1 MRKQG
6 IQVAVAA
13 LALAAAPAL
22 GSAGVDGGVPAA
34 APVPAA
40 VAAPAA
46 VATPAPTFAPPP
58 APEAPYCPGEYADD
72 LSALS
77 PRAREFEARQSPYT
91 YCIRTSAVYE
101 CPSYAPDG
109 ALRKTRKKV
118 VAHGTGFGYRQT
130 GNDTL
135 IVTNDHVAEW
145 PAVTDADHPVDDV
158 PAGCKRVSDTLRVV
172 DSESDQYER
181 DDVPLTRVVADPQLD
196 VAVPCAK
203 APLPVVPWK
212 LGRSAALRERNVV
225 DVRGFPLGVLRANNV
240 GKVVS
245 AFERDDDREW
255 EHDDFV
261 VDALLSPGNSGSPV
275 FAVSCRTG
283 ELELVG
289 VYHAAYVQGSA
300 LNAVVGVDQLRDLLA
315 TLKRA
320 PRARPESPAPLDAA
334 ARALIVANVR
344 PGVEPFFPFG
354 PLAAAVRGR
363 DDGAVV
369 FEVMARDFPLR
380 AQPVLVV
387 EDLPPP
393 SGAGFGMLGRIWAGN
408 GQALWPVERSALDG
422 EARSQL
428 VKLVDALRRDA
439 VTVASYRDAAPQGA
453 ASRERFQEVARLE
466 RTVARNA
473 AARTDLAQTALEL
486 AERLAPQSPD
496 APVTLGEALAPLP
509 PPVPPPAPAVAPAPE
524 AAPVPAAAPPA
535 APAAAPIP
543 VASSAAPGAERRR
556 DSAGPALAPGSAS
569 GPLAGN
575 RATR

>member
-6 IQVAVAA
+6 IQVAVAV
-13 LALAAAPAL
+13 LALAAAPVR
-22 GSAGVDGGVPAA
+22 GSAGADGGVPAA
-34 APVPAA
+34 AAVPAP
-40 VAAPAA
+40 APA
-46 VATPAPTFAPPP
+46 PAPVTAPAVKFAPPP
-58 APEAPYCPGEYADD
+58 SAEVPYCPGEYADD
-72 LSALS
+72 LAAFS
-77 PRAREFEARQSPYT
+77 PRAREFEARQAPYT
-91 YCIRTSAVYE
+91 YCIRTTAVYE
-101 CPSYAPDG
+101 CPSYAADG
-109 ALRKTRKKV
+109 TLRKTRKKV

-135 IVTNDHVAEW
+135 LVTNEHVAEW
-145 PAVTDADHPVDDV
+145 PAVTDAEHPVDDV
-158 PAGCKRVSDTLRVV
+158 PAGCKRVSDTLRIV
-172 DSESDQYER
+172 DSESDAYER

-196 VAVPCAK
+196 VAVLRAK
-203 APLPVVPWK
+203 TTLPVVPWK
-212 LGRSAALRERNVV
+212 VGRSAALRERNVV

-245 AFERDDDREW
+245 AFERDDDRDW

-289 VYHAAYVQGSA
+289 IYHAAYVQGSA
-300 LNAVVGVDQLRDLLA
+300 LNAVIGVDQLRDLLT

-334 ARALIVANVR
+334 SRALVTAKVR

-363 DDGAVV
+363 DDGAVIY
-369 FEVMARDFPLR
+369 EVMARDFPLR

-393 SGAGFGMLGRIWAGN
+393 NGAGFGMLGRIWAGN
-408 GQALWPVERSALDG
+408 GQALWPVERSSLDG

-439 VTVASYRDAAPQGA
+439 VTVASYREAAPQGA

-466 RTVARNA
+466 RTMARNA

-486 AERLAPQSPD
+486 AERLAPQTPD

-509 PPVPPPAPAVAPAPE
+509 PPAPPTPAVPPPADGPL
-524 AAPVPAAAPPA
+524 PAAAPSPPA
-535 APAAAPIP
+535 PAPPAAAPIP
-543 VASSAAPGAERRR
+543 VASAASR
-556 DSAGPALAPGSAS
+556 
-569 GPLAGN
+569 
-575 RATR
+575 

>member
-6 IQVAVAA
+6 IQVAVAVF
-13 LALAAAPAL
+13 ALAAAPVR
-22 GSAGVDGGVPAA
+22 GSAGADGGVPAA
-34 APVPAA
+34 AALPAA
-40 VAAPAA
+40 APAPVAAPA
-46 VATPAPTFAPPP
+46 VTFAPPA
-58 APEAPYCPGEYADD
+58 APEAAYCPGEYADD
-72 LSALS
+72 LAAFS
-77 PRAREFEARQSPYT
+77 PRAREFEARQQPYT
-91 YCIRTSAVYE
+91 YCIRTTAVYE

-109 ALRKTRKKV
+109 TLRKTRKRV

-135 IVTNDHVAEW
+135 LITNDHVAEW
-145 PAVTDADHPVDDV
+145 PAVTDAEHPVDEV

-172 DSESDQYER
+172 DSESDAYER

-196 VAVPCAK
+196 VAVLRAK
-203 APLPVVPWK
+203 ATLPVVPWK

-300 LNAVVGVDQLRDLLA
+300 LNAVVGVDQLRDLLT

-334 ARALIVANVR
+334 SRALVAANVR

-369 FEVMARDFPLR
+369 YEVMARDFPLR

-393 SGAGFGMLGRIWAGN
+393 NGAGFGMLGRIWAGN
-408 GQALWPVERSALDG
+408 GQALWPVERSSLDG

-428 VKLVDALRRDA
+428 VKLLEALRRDA
-439 VTVASYRDAAPQGA
+439 VTVASYRVAAPQGA

-466 RTVARNA
+466 RTMA
-473 AARTDLAQTALEL
+473 
-486 AERLAPQSPD
+486 
-496 APVTLGEALAPLP
+496 
-509 PPVPPPAPAVAPAPE
+509 
-524 AAPVPAAAPPA
+524 
-535 APAAAPIP
+535 
-543 VASSAAPGAERRR
+543 
-556 DSAGPALAPGSAS
+556 
-569 GPLAGN
+569 
-575 RATR
+575 